1 MMAVG
6 SLEIVLAKYLQKEL
20 QIGDSVIE
28 GWKIGREL
36 CWRAMLSLAV
46 YETSTKE
53 DNRAEVGRSFGH
65 RKSNY
70 RHR

>member
-1 MMAVG
+1 MRAVG

-20 QIGDSVIE
+20 QIGERVID
-28 GWKIGREL
+28 GRKIGREL

-53 DNRAEVGRSFGH
+53 DNRAGGWEIFRASLV
-65 RKSNY
+65 KL
-70 RHR
+70 